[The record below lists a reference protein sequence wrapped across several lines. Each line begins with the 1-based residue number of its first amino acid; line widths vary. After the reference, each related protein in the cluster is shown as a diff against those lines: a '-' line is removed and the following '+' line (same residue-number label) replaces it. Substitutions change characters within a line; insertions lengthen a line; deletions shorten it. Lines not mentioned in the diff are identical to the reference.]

1 MTIIAGNW
9 KMNHDPDSSLA
20 FFEKLKSYGSIP
32 DNVKTVIF
40 PTFLCL
46 NSTQTNSLGVEIG
59 AQNGNPEKSGALTG
73 EVSIFD
79 FPKVNVNWLL
89 VGHSERR
96 HVFKEGS
103 EFLKKKVETALS
115 LGIKTVYC
123 VGETIEDKEKGL
135 TGEVLKK
142 QISYLGDFLSDEN
155 LIIAYEPVWAIGSG
169 MPAGSK
175 DADEASLLCKDFCK
189 RDIDVL
195 YGGSVNSQNVSNYL
209 SSGLIS
215 GFLIGGAS
223 LNADSYRALIDAV
236 A

>member
-9 KMNHDPDSSLA
+9 KMNHDSDSSLA
-20 FFEKLKSYGSIP
+20 FFEKLQSYGPIP
-32 DNVKTVIF
+32 NNVKTIIF
-40 PTFLCL
+40 PTFLCFG
-46 NSTQTNSLGVEIG
+46 SAQTNSLGVEIG

-79 FPKVNVNWLL
+79 FPKIDINWLL

-96 HVFKEGS
+96 HIFKEDS
-103 EFLKKKVETALS
+103 KLLKRKVETALS
-115 LGIKTVYC
+115 LGLKTIYC
-123 VGETIEDKEKGL
+123 VGETIEEKEKGL
-135 TGEVLKK
+135 TGEVLKN
-142 QISYLGDFLSDEN
+142 QISYLENFLSDKN

-223 LNADSYRALIDAV
+223 LNADSYRDLIDAV

>member
-9 KMNHDPDSSLA
+9 KMNHDPDSSSA
-20 FFEKLKSYGSIP
+20 FFKKLQSYGPIP

-46 NSTQTNSLGVEIG
+46 DSAQKNSSGVEIG

-73 EVSIFD
+73 EISIFD
-79 FPKVNVNWLL
+79 FPKIDINWLL

-96 HVFKEGS
+96 HIFKEDPKL
-103 EFLKKKVETALS
+103 LKRKVETSLS

-135 TGEVLKK
+135 TEEVLKK
-142 QISYLGDFLSDEN
+142 QISYLENFLSDEN

-189 RDIDVL
+189 RDIDIL

-209 SSGLIS
+209 SSGLIG

-223 LNADSYRALIDAV
+223 LDADSYRALIDAV